1 MSIIPRKIK
10 GKTIAALAVLCATAF
25 FGQVVVVTMMAKPAQ
40 LLDQHERDVSETSRK
55 ALELA
60 LLQRSI
66 RLDVV
71 QVQQFLTDVAATR
84 GLDGLDDGFAL
95 AEEHAASF
103 SRDVV
108 TAKSVATEL
117 GAMDTVKALAEV
129 ENAFPAYYAAGQKMA
144 HAYVEGGPP
153 LGNTLMG
160 PFDEA
165 ATHLAEAVGVTST
178 SVDTVLKQL
187 EAQGETVRIE
197 AETTLSN
204 AFGVAGLTILLTA
217 ALGLVVAMMVVRQ
230 FLNPLGALTG
240 AFNRLA
246 AGAGDVEVQGLDRKD
261 EMGDLARAYH
271 RFRQQSR
278 EKLEAEADAAERRRE
293 IEQERG
299 SHLAE
304 QNRSLEGQLAAVTEI
319 GRGLAKL
326 AEGNLTYRITASFPE
341 GYEKLKSDFNG
352 AIASM
357 ERTIGI
363 ISDAG
368 GTIRIDTADI
378 SRAAEDLSARTE
390 RQAASLEE
398 TAAALG
404 QITSNVRQTAQGA
417 DYARQLT
424 EKARSQAEE
433 SALVVADTISAM
445 AGIEKASI
453 EISGI
458 SSVIDQIAFQ
468 TSLLALNAGVEAAR
482 AGDSGRGF
490 AVVAQEVRALAERSA
505 TAAKEITALIA
516 SSGRQVNRGVEL
528 VSQSG
533 TVLGLILEEVNELTG
548 VVKTISGTT
557 EQQAASLAEVN
568 IAINQIDLMTQQ
580 NAAIA
585 EQSTAAS
592 ISLVSKADELMTLMG
607 KFHTEASAPAHRLR
621 AAA

>member
-1 MSIIPRKIK
+1 MIMVPKKIK
-10 GKTIAALAVLCATAF
+10 GKTIVALAVLCGTAF
-25 FGQVVVVTMMAKPAQ
+25 FGQVFVATMMSKPAEQ
-40 LLDQHERDVSETSRK
+40 LDSHTREISETSKK

-66 RLDVV
+66 RLEVV
-71 QVQQFLTDVAATR
+71 QVQQFLTDVSATR

-95 AEEHAASF
+95 AEENAVAF
-103 SRDVV
+103 GRDVAA
-108 TAKSVATEL
+108 AKATATEL
-117 GAMDTVKALAEV
+117 GALDAVKALVDV

-144 HAYVEGGPP
+144 HAYVEGGPA
-153 LGNTLMG
+153 LGNPLMG
-160 PFDEA
+160 PFDDA
-165 ATHLAEAVGVTST
+165 ASHLAEAVGVTST

-187 EAQGETVRIE
+187 EAQGETVRTE
-197 AETTLSN
+197 AATTLSN
-204 AFGVAGLTILLTA
+204 AFGVAGLTILLTL
-217 ALGLVVAMMVVRQ
+217 ALGLVVALMVVRQ

-240 AFNRLA
+240 AFNALA
-246 AGAGDVEVQGLDRKD
+246 AGADDIEVKGTDRRD

-271 RFRQQSR
+271 RFRQQAR
-278 EKLEAEADAAERRRE
+278 EKLAAEADAAERRRE

-326 AEGNLTYRITASFPE
+326 AEGNLAYRITSNFPE
-341 GYEKLKSDFNG
+341 GYEKLKSDFNA

-357 ERTIGI
+357 ESTIGI
-363 ISDAG
+363 ISEAG

-378 SRAAEDLSARTE
+378 SRAAEDLSLRTE

-398 TAAALG
+398 TAAALS
-404 QITSNVRQTAQGA
+404 QITNNVRRTAQGS

-433 SALVVADTISAM
+433 SAHVVADTIAAM
-445 AGIEKASI
+445 AGIEKASK

-458 SSVIDQIAFQ
+458 SSVIDEIAFQ

-505 TAAKEITALIA
+505 AAAKEITALIS

-548 VVKTISGTT
+548 VVKEISGTT
-557 EQQAASLAEVN
+557 DEQASSLAEVN
-568 IAINQIDLMTQQ
+568 IAIGQIDLMTQQ

-592 ISLVSKADELMTLMG
+592 VSLVSKADELMALMG
-607 KFHTEASAPAHRLR
+607 KFHTEASTPAHRLR
-621 AAA
+621 QAA